1 MEEVYIPKGLF
12 NANPYELPSLDI
24 IVRQQLIMIS
34 HRDVDIVYYSS
45 LLNFYT

>member
-1 MEEVYIPKGLF
+1 MEEVYIPKWLF

-24 IVRQQLIMIS
+24 IVRQLIMIS